1 MKVSYTRQFVND
13 VEKYHQLKRKVLD
26 VTQTFKNAKTLSELK
41 NIKKLKSAGNEF
53 RVKTG
58 SFRIG
63 FTFADNTILFKRF
76 LHRIDIY
83 LFFP

>member
-13 VEKYHQLKRKVLD
+13 IEKYHHLKRKVFD
-26 VTQTFKNAKTLSELK
+26 IIETFKNAKTLSELK
-41 NIKKLKSAGNEF
+41 NIKKLKSAGNDF
-53 RVKTG
+53 RVKIG

-76 LHRIDIY
+76 LHRKDIY
-83 LFFP
+83 RFFP

>member
-13 VEKYHQLKRKVLD
+13 VEKYPQFKRKIFD

-41 NIKKLKSAGNEF
+41 NIKKLKSAGYDF
-53 RVKTG
+53 RLKIG

-63 FTFADNTILFKRF
+63 FTFSENTILFKRF
-76 LHRIDIY
+76 LHRKDIY
-83 LFFP
+83 RFFP

>member
-13 VEKYHQLKRKVLD
+13 VEKYPQLKRKIFD

-41 NIKKLKSAGNEF
+41 NIKNLKSAGDDF
-53 RVKTG
+53 RVKIG

-63 FTFADNTILFKRF
+63 FTFVDNTILFKRF
-76 LHRIDIY
+76 LHRKDIY
-83 LFFP
+83 RFFP